1 MDVSVLDAIDVHTHV
16 HRSVAAPGSETGAA
30 LEAMAAYFKTEAV
43 GPIRRCGR
51 IRTPRSHSHLAG
63 R

>member
-1 MDVSVLDAIDVHTHV
+1 MDVSVLDAIDMHTHV
-16 HRSVAAPGSETGAA
+16 HRSVAAPGPETGAA

-51 IRTPRSHSHLAG
+51 IRRQGSHCRLVG